1 MEYKRSNN
9 QVSEWIET
17 NTVDPTV
24 SPVFSAPAA
33 VRAVNAIREVLIII
47 RSEAYKRNISHDT
60 WLASN
65 HLLPI
70 FHDLLSMLNHERSL
84 VQEGFR
90 LAAMLFV
97 HELQAMCWGR
107 IPPPLFL
114 DKLHRLLY
122 PPRLDWS
129 SHDST
134 LCWIL
139 AVALTSDMATP
150 DHKACFIRKFGILI
164 MAHRITDFDII
175 MSRVC
180 QIFWD
185 YDVLKN
191 RTERLRRYFEK
202 IANNKSGRENQ
213 GSNS

>member
-1 MEYKRSNN
+1 MK
-9 QVSEWIET
+9 VDIAL
-17 NTVDPTV
+17 DPTM
-24 SPVFSAPAA
+24 SPVFSDPAA
-33 VRAVNAIREVLIII
+33 VRAVNAIREVLIVI
-47 RSEAYKRNISHDT
+47 RSEAYKRNISYDT

-65 HLLPI
+65 HMMPI

-114 DKLHRLLY
+114 DKLHRLLCS
-122 PPRLDWS
+122 PGLDWS

-134 LCWIL
+134 LFWIL

-164 MAHRITDFDII
+164 KANRITDFDII
-175 MSRVC
+175 MSRVS

-191 RTERLRRYFEK
+191 RTESFRRCFEK
-202 IANNKSGRENQ
+202 IANNKSGHRKS
-213 GSNS
+213 G

>member
-1 MEYKRSNN
+1 VK
-9 QVSEWIET
+9 VDIAL
-17 NTVDPTV
+17 DPTV
-24 SPVFSAPAA
+24 SPVFSDPAA
-33 VRAVNAIREVLIII
+33 VRAVNAIREVLIVI
-47 RSEAYKRNISHDT
+47 RSEAYKRNISNDT

-65 HLLPI
+65 HMMPI

-114 DKLHRLLY
+114 DKLHRLLCS
-122 PPRLDWS
+122 PGLDWS

-134 LCWIL
+134 LFWIL

-150 DHKACFIRKFGILI
+150 DHKACFIRKFGILLK
-164 MAHRITDFDII
+164 ANRITDFDII
-175 MSRVC
+175 MSRVS

-191 RTERLRRYFEK
+191 RTECLRRCFEK
-202 IANNKSGRENQ
+202 IADNKSGH
-213 GSNS
+213 GKSGW

>member
-1 MEYKRSNN
+1 MK
-9 QVSEWIET
+9 VDIAL
-17 NTVDPTV
+17 DPTV
-24 SPVFSAPAA
+24 SPVFSDPAA
-33 VRAVNAIREVLIII
+33 VRAVNAIREVLIVI
-47 RSEAYKRNISHDT
+47 RSEAYKRNISNDT

-65 HLLPI
+65 HMMPI

-114 DKLHRLLY
+114 DKLHRLLCS
-122 PPRLDWS
+122 PGLDWS

-134 LCWIL
+134 LFWIL

-150 DHKACFIRKFGILI
+150 DHKACFIRKFGILLK
-164 MAHRITDFDII
+164 ANRITDFDII
-175 MSRVC
+175 MSRVS

-191 RTERLRRYFEK
+191 RTECLRRCFEK
-202 IANNKSGRENQ
+202 IADNKSGH
-213 GSNS
+213 GKSGW